1 MASPLELRVP
11 PVVLVI
17 VTAAMMWVAASA
29 APGLSLPVPYRN
41 VIGIG
46 LAVAGVVVS
55 ILGVAAFKRAKTTVN
70 PMNPRSSSSLVVF
83 GIYRQTRNPMYLGFA
98 LVLLGWAAFLS
109 NALALA
115 LLPAFVLYMNRFQI
129 EPEERALESRFG
141 PEFVDYQRQVRRW
154 I

>member
-55 ILGVAAFKRAKTTVN
+55 ILGVAAFKHAKTTVN
-70 PMNPRSSSSLVVF
+70 PMNPRSSSALVVF

-98 LVLLGWAAFLS
+98 LVLFGWAASLS

-141 PEFVDYQRQVRRW
+141 PEFVDYKRRVRRW